1 MSLFSLQF
9 VVLLGITLLVYYIVP
24 KKYQWIALLAAS
36 VIFYAFSGVVN
47 LLFIGIT
54 ALSTWIAGRMMF
66 RFTLEFKEAKK
77 KEGISKEQKK
87 ELKAVL
93 TRKKKRTL
101 LLVLLINFGI
111 LAYLKYWQV
120 LYDGICQML
129 HPDRGAVSLGLLLP
143 LGISFY
149 TFQSMGYLIDQY
161 RDSGEGEKNFF
172 KFLLF
177 VSFFPQLIQGPI
189 NRFGQMKPQFD
200 AEHSFCW
207 EKTKHALFLMLFG
220 LLKKYAIADLLS
232 GAVAAILDAPGR
244 DMPGSVIVA
253 GILMYSA
260 QQYADFS
267 GGIDLVLGIAE
278 LFGIEM
284 MPNFR
289 QPYFAVSLAD
299 FWRRWHISLGAW
311 MRDYVF
317 YPFALTKAMQRLGKW
332 GIRNLGKHVGRVLPA
347 CIGNV
352 LVFFIVGIW
361 HGAESHYILWG
372 LYNGIMIALAE
383 LFDPLFVKMKQV
395 CHVREEGRGFHVFR
409 IIRTFII
416 VNIGWYFDRIVRF
429 GDCMTA
435 FRNTILHLD
444 PGRFAGSMSELMT
457 DILTTK
463 TLMIVLAAIAIVLI
477 HSIMSEKHMDMFAWL
492 NRHNI
497 VIRWGVYYLMMI
509 LIQVAMSCGVR
520 SEAFLY
526 AVF

>member
-1 MSLFSLQF
+1 MNLFSLQF

-24 KKYQWIALLAAS
+24 KKYQWMVLLLAS
-36 VIFYAFSGVVN
+36 MIFYAFSGLEN
-47 LLFIGIT
+47 LLFIGT
-54 ALSTWIAGRMMF
+54 TSFSTWFAGRWMY
-66 RFTLEFKEAKK
+66 RFTMEFKEAKK
-77 KEGISKEQKK
+77 AEGISKEEKK
-87 ELKAVL
+87 ALKAALV
-93 TRKKKRTL
+93 RKKKRTL
-101 LLVLLINFGI
+101 LVVLLLNFGI

-120 LYDGICQML
+120 LYQGILQIID
-129 HPDRGAVSLGLLLP
+129 PEKESASIGILLP

-149 TFQSMGYLIDQY
+149 TFQAMGYLIDQY
-161 RDSGEGEKNFF
+161 RDSREGENFF
-172 KFLLF
+172 RFLLF

-189 NRFGQMKPQFD
+189 NRFSQMKPQFEE
-200 AEHSFCW
+200 AHSFDW
-207 EKTKHALFLMLFG
+207 ERTKHALFVILFG

-232 GAVAAILDAPGR
+232 GGVAVILDAPGG

-317 YPFALTKAMQRLGKW
+317 YPFALTKSMQRLGKW
-332 GIRNLGKHVGRVLPA
+332 GIQHLGKHIGRVLPA
-347 CIGNV
+347 CIGNI

-361 HGAESHYILWG
+361 HGAESHYVLWG
-372 LYNGIMIALAE
+372 LYNGVMIALAE
-383 LFDPLFVKMKQV
+383 LLDPVFVKMKLV
-395 CHVREEGRGFHVFR
+395 CRVKEDGRAFHIFR
-409 IIRTFII
+409 ILRTFLI

-435 FRNTILHLD
+435 FKNTLLHFD
-444 PGRFAGSMSELMT
+444 CGRFSDVISGLMIDTLSE
-457 DILTTK
+457 K
-463 TLMIVLAAIAIVLI
+463 TLLIVLAAIAVVLI
-477 HSIMSEKHMDMFAWL
+477 HSILSEKGMDPFAWL
-492 NRHNI
+492 NRRNI
-497 VIRWGVYYLMMI
+497 VIRWGTYYLIMI
-509 LIQVAMSCGVR
+509 LIQMAMSCGVR